1 MAIDLLTFRKLL
13 ELAPRLP
20 RGSRALVMGRQN
32 FLLPNAIGRMA
43 RQKPVYQTMLNQYG
57 HDIDLERIVDV
68 DGYCDTLF
76 DFLGFAETDYMDV
89 SDYEGA
95 NVLHDLNHPVP
106 PALHGQYDFI
116 LDGGT
121 SEHVFDIAEAFRNYH
136 RMLRKGGQ
144 LLAFNPANNWLG
156 HGFYQIGPELV
167 WSFWRDA
174 LGYRVH
180 ECSINAMRD
189 WYASGALNVEPPET
203 RDRRRN
209 VELAKPRGVGI
220 QLLIYRVEKS
230 QDKPD
235 IAAAQQSDYVADW
248 DRNVSKMS

>member
-106 PALHGQYDFI
+106 RHCMDNTI
-116 LDGGT
+116 LFWMAAPVNTSSTLQKPFATIIACCVRGGSCWPSIPRT
-121 SEHVFDIAEAFRNYH
+121 TGWATASIRSGRN
-136 RMLRKGGQ
+136 
-144 LLAFNPANNWLG
+144 
-156 HGFYQIGPELV
+156 
-167 WSFWRDA
+167 WS
-174 LGYRVH
+174 G
-180 ECSINAMRD
+180 
-189 WYASGALNVEPPET
+189 ASGVTHSAIEFTNVLSMRSAT
-203 RDRRRN
+203 GTQAVR
-209 VELAKPRGVGI
+209 
-220 QLLIYRVEKS
+220 
-230 QDKPD
+230 
-235 IAAAQQSDYVADW
+235 
-248 DRNVSKMS
+248 